1 MFETRVGVGF
11 VFGST
16 LIGLSRVTLVADVS
30 NTVSEIGS
38 VSNMPDGIGTT
49 SSLSS
54 LLSLSLVRRVY
65 VLEIHG
71 GVDIV
76 VNFLIGLVL
85 NVLAADVSSAVSVVG
100 LVSNMPGEIRIT
112 LSSSL
117 GALLTCF
124 WLFFRDFL
132 DGEVENSLNQFLL
145 GLWNLEGVIILAL
158 GTSGAGGTKHDHER
172 NQQEDQSNSSRNGGS
187 CGNNSKDQRNEDTNK
202 LSQFNDKRYSGKLG
216 GDGDTAD
223 VEQLQ
228 TFCINIKSQGVL
240 KGKVAKVLKA
250 FSFECMNKVDGLT
263 FNPMKNQTLP
273 TPTPIST
280 KEAFPTASARFL
292 EFFNTI
298 MTQRGVTVYYRIK
311 STITVMDL
319 WHRVFY
325 FLQENHA

>member
-1 MFETRVGVGF
+1 MTSQGMDERGDNEDDNTDKPPVGVAICEF
-11 VFGST
+11 QNTAIKKKKLST
-16 LIGLSRVTLVADVS
+16 MAVLDLGTMIIIKKCMPGLDNSDDDA
-30 NTVSEIGS
+30 
-38 VSNMPDGIGTT
+38 
-49 SSLSS
+49 
-54 LLSLSLVRRVY
+54 
-65 VLEIHG
+65 
-71 GVDIV
+71 
-76 VNFLIGLVL
+76 
-85 NVLAADVSSAVSVVG
+85 SAVTVPTK
-100 LVSNMPGEIRIT
+100 N
-112 LSSSL
+112 LSEGKYNEPMDILQGMFDTDTTQAVELPKEQKKYRERKTNRHQKKNL
-117 GALLTCF
+117 GKHAM
-124 WLFFRDFL
+124 
-132 DGEVENSLNQFLL
+132 NST
-145 GLWNLEGVIILAL
+145 E
-158 GTSGAGGTKHDHER
+158 GAGGTKHDHER

-202 LSQFNDKRYSGKLG
+202 LSQFNDKRYPGNLG